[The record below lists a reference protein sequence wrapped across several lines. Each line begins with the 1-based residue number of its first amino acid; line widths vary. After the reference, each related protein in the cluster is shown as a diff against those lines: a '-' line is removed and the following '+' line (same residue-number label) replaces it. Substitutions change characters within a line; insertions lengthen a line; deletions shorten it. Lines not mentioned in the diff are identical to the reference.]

1 MKSIKIIRKEVF
13 ASEEAILVFLA
24 KSKLNWGNRKKMGR
38 EDLAGKGK
46 RRTNTKAI

>member
-24 KSKLNWGNRKKMGR
+24 KSKLNWGNRKKI
-38 EDLAGKGK
+38 GKGGFSWEGEEK
-46 RRTNTKAI
+46 DKH